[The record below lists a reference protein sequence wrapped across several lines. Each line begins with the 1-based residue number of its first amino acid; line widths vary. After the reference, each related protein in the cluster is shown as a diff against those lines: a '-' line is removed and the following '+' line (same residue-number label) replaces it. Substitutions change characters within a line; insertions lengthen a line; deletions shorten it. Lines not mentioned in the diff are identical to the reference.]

1 MTFNQT
7 LNQISLL
14 YIRFNLPHDF
24 WMKFGNSDYSGLEI
38 SNDRQHEKEEEK
50 ITDILVITV
59 CW

>member
-1 MTFNQT
+1 MTFKSNVESNFTGLQG
-7 LNQISLL
+7 LK
-14 YIRFNLPHDF
+14 LPHDF

-50 ITDILVITV
+50 ITDILVIAV